1 MPIAR
6 VNGVLSPFVF
16 YLAGALPSLVPCE
29 REVAAAY
36 WIPLSHLWDL
46 GNRTTV
52 AWGERRYSGID
63 YRGEVIWGLTLRV
76 LESFARVLDN
86 PLDLEVT

>member
-1 MPIAR
+1 M
-6 VNGVLSPFVF
+6 
-16 YLAGALPSLVPCE
+16 AGGLPSLVPCE